1 MEGIRL
7 TDITH
12 SVKPLIMNGV
22 EEITVKLGK
31 GYSELHLKC
40 IDWPNVSV
48 FVLLLFFNFS
58 FSWMQ
63 MLLGWILE
71 DIGFKE
77 QKAKKSLYHYYFH
90 SGIVFFLNIG
100 FWLFFVR
107 VKISSNEVTFSFS
120 YDNVPHLWNRDET
133 PFQEGVKWNWRPR
146 FYKESF
152 NMKLPMQSHLLL
164 RSDIPV

>member
-31 GYSELHLKC
+31 GYSELQHLKW

-71 DIGFKE
+71 DIGFKG
-77 QKAKKSLYHYYFH
+77 QKAKKSLYHCYFH
-90 SGIVFFLNIG
+90 SGNVFILKIG
-100 FWLFFVR
+100 FLVCFF
-107 VKISSNEVTFSFS
+107 FFF
-120 YDNVPHLWNRDET
+120 NVWRFPAMKSHLHFPMIMCYIYET
-133 PFQEGVKWNWRPR
+133 GMRYHFRKYE
-146 FYKESF
+146 
-152 NMKLPMQSHLLL
+152 MKLKTSFLQ
-164 RSDIPV
+164 RKF